1 MALGLS
7 APATVVH
14 AHDASVGTGGVLHDY
29 TLQFCARRD
38 TADNTHSGRDN
49 YYKVR
54 FEHRWKDVG
63 YNDDPNVHHG
73 YYGVPWYKW
82 GSDADIHVHTQ
93 YTGQWRCRSAKTK
106 GVLAGHGRSNGYGDF
121 INGRVLTSDGNTIE
135 IDIDYFVANGST
147 KVCAKGVFGGV
158 TCIGSLC
165 WGGKWTT
172 TVYSSC

>member
-63 YNDDPNVHHG
+63 YDDDPGVHRG
-73 YYGVPWYKW
+73 YHGVPWYKW

-106 GVLAGHGRSNGYGDF
+106 AVLAGHGRSNGYGDF

-135 IDIDYFVANGST
+135 IDIDYFVANGAT
-147 KVCAKGVFGGV
+147 KVCAAGVFGGT

-165 WGGKWTT
+165 WGGGWTT